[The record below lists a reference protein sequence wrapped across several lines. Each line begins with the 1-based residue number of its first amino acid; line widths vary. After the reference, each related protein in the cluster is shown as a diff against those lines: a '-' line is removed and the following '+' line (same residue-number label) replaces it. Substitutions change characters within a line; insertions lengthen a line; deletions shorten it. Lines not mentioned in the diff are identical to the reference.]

1 MLSCSCARA
10 GAVAVAEYLAENRQM
25 EHIDLRGNDIK
36 TGGLMALA
44 LGMRVNRV
52 LNTLDVDREPKRE
65 ANVEDYAL
73 QQRRLLDQIHEY
85 TERCAPLLMQLVLP
99 VWITN

>member
-1 MLSCSCARA
+1 M
-10 GAVAVAEYLAENRQM
+10 AEYLAENRQM

-52 LNTLDVDREPKRE
+52 LTSLDVDREPKRE
-65 ANVEDYAL
+65 PNVEDYAL
-73 QQRRLLDQIHEY
+73 QQRRLLDQIREY
-85 TERCAPLLMQLVLP
+85 TERCALLLTTCLYTLFRTCARARSHHNTLP
-99 VWITN
+99 